1 MKKIGIFVDSNKASG
16 GAYHELRYFIK
27 SIEKNNKNKNLEFV
41 IIRENSSINFE
52 KNFTKFKIINFK
64 MNGLLRY
71 LQYLFCYH
79 HFFRRIKK
87 YFKIKNFFDDFLNK
101 NNISH
106 VFFTGPSQYAIYI
119 NQISFSILIPDVAHK
134 ENIEFPEFTEIT
146 ELERKDE
153 ILKKSLPRASF
164 IITNS
169 KIIKKR
175 ISYFYRILDDRIIT
189 ISQQPST
196 LISNF
201 NIDEN
206 KNKINNFKKKN
217 NLPLNY
223 IFYPAMY
230 FAHKNHRLIIEAI
243 KMINMDENIKLSAIF
258 CGKDKGLLKKLKNY
272 STKLSVADKII
283 FLDYIKEED
292 LPLYYCNSEALVM
305 PSLCGPTNIPPWEAF
320 KLRVPVFY
328 AKLEGIEDVLG
339 NGAYYIDPLSPESL
353 VEGLKKLFNNDE
365 FKKNLVN
372 NGVKVLESTKTEIE
386 FEKYFKKLNQ
396 VINIEQRKNFD

>member
-134 ENIEFPEFTEIT
+134 E
-146 ELERKDE
+146 
-153 ILKKSLPRASF
+153 
-164 IITNS
+164 
-169 KIIKKR
+169 
-175 ISYFYRILDDRIIT
+175 
-189 ISQQPST
+189 
-196 LISNF
+196 
-201 NIDEN
+201 
-206 KNKINNFKKKN
+206 
-217 NLPLNY
+217 
-223 IFYPAMY
+223 
-230 FAHKNHRLIIEAI
+230 
-243 KMINMDENIKLSAIF
+243 KM
-258 CGKDKGLLKKLKNY
+258 
-272 STKLSVADKII
+272 
-283 FLDYIKEED
+283 
-292 LPLYYCNSEALVM
+292 
-305 PSLCGPTNIPPWEAF
+305 
-320 KLRVPVFY
+320 
-328 AKLEGIEDVLG
+328 
-339 NGAYYIDPLSPESL
+339 
-353 VEGLKKLFNNDE
+353 
-365 FKKNLVN
+365 
-372 NGVKVLESTKTEIE
+372 
-386 FEKYFKKLNQ
+386 KY
-396 VINIEQRKNFD
+396 